1 MKTYKIIIFT
11 TLIIAI
17 YFINANTP
25 LMWEDIIY
33 TLKADKTLAMAM
45 NDASITHCNQLTN
58 YDTVSDITGLTESTI
73 NHYNYANG
81 RLFPHLTSQIFGP
94 IIGKPVFNLFNT
106 AMLLLFAY
114 VISIFVICNYKQKF
128 YYWCISFFCVWY
140 MMHQTNSCFFL
151 MTYALNY
158 LWSSVLCLAFLYM
171 YMYKMHIIN
180 NKWKLL
186 LFCLFSFGVGWS
198 HEGMVVGIAGA
209 VFIDSIIRW
218 KRKRLDYKRVLPA
231 IFFCIGA
238 AFLCLA
244 PGNFNRTEAALPL
257 YNHLLSFARLRI
269 FYIMVIAFFL
279 FSRSR
284 RFILSNRMIIF
295 ALIIQ
300 MMFMFYVAF
309 RNPRVLWGTELYSL
323 LLLLMILSRKK
334 WWSKTLPYSA
344 VFASSILVLH
354 IVYLS
359 YTSFILK
366 RQYDDIISLYQ
377 KNSNGIVTYNV
388 IKVSPIVSDYI
399 MTPFCEDRLFENM
412 TFSVYYSKGMKD
424 LKIKEDE

>member
-1 MKTYKIIIFT
+1 MRTYKIIIFT

-45 NDASITHCNQLTN
+45 NDASITHCSQLSQ
-58 YDTVSDITGLTESTI
+58 YDTVSDIAGLAESTI

-94 IIGKPVFNLFNT
+94 IVGKHVFDVLNT
-106 AMLLLFAY
+106 VMLLLLAY
-114 VISIFVICNYKQKF
+114 VISLFVTNNRKQIFF
-128 YYWCISFFCVWY
+128 YWSTTLFCVWY

-158 LWSSVLCLAFLYM
+158 LWSSVFCLTFLYI
-171 YMYKMHIIN
+171 YMYKTYMVN
-180 NKWKLL
+180 RRWKLW
-186 LFCLFSFGVGWS
+186 LFCLFSFGAGWS
-198 HEGMVVGIAGA
+198 HEGMAVGIAGA
-209 VFIDSIIRW
+209 VFIDCVIRW
-218 KRKRLDYKRVLPA
+218 KRKCLDYNRVLPA
-231 IFFCIGA
+231 MCFCLGA

-244 PGNFNRTEAALPL
+244 PGNFSRTEVALPL

-269 FYIMVIAFFL
+269 FYIMLVTFFL
-279 FSRSR
+279 FSRSW
-284 RFILSNRMIIF
+284 RFILSSRVIIF

-309 RNPRVLWGTELYSL
+309 RNPRVLWGTELFSL
-323 LLLLMILSRKK
+323 LLLLIILSRKK
-334 WWSKTLPYSA
+334 WWSKTLPYTAIGASA
-344 VFASSILVLH
+344 ILVVH
-354 IVYLS
+354 VVYLS
-359 YTSFILK
+359 YTSFMLK
-366 RQYDDIISLYQ
+366 RQYDEIISLYQ
-377 KNSNGIVTYNV
+377 QSSNGEV
-388 IKVSPIVSDYI
+388 IYKVKRVSPLVSDYI
-399 MTPFCEDRLFENM
+399 MTPFCEDRLFEKM
-412 TFSVYYSKGMKD
+412 TFSVYYSKGIKD